1 MPADIPLQLKDWYSD
16 PALNVPAGG
25 TLVSNN
31 LDDNLRTILAVVR
44 MLASSNSLAVG
55 ATTNLGTRDETILTL
70 TGAGATISS
79 FGTLSAGMFKVIVF
93 DGINTL
99 AHNATAMK
107 LPGGA
112 NITTAADDSALMLSL
127 GSGNWRCLFYSKANG
142 NPVSINTLL
151 ADGAVAAPALA
162 FASETG
168 LGIYRLSAGVLG
180 VAQGGTLRFSADAN
194 GIQVAMSG
202 TTSAITLGTG
212 GGYLSNGI
220 NVVGNI
226 GTGSGVAVYSGFGP
240 NAGHYYS
247 AGTAPSFNSHY
258 RAIDTSAGNGNA
270 YAFYAENTNGP
281 CFKVTTTGS
290 VASDGGTTM
299 TTPADYAEMFEWA
312 DGNPTGEDRVGYSVA
327 LVGDKIRVAGPED
340 TPIGI
345 VSGNPAVLGDA
356 GDLRWVDQYLR
367 DAFNRPVLEDAE
379 LIEWAD
385 EAGTLHTY
393 YADTLPADVT
403 PPEDARRETVQRRK
417 VNPAFDSS
425 ADYTPR
431 RDRKEWAAVGLMGK
445 LRLRNDQCVSTR
457 WVHMRDITDDVSEWL
472 VI

>member
-1 MPADIPLQLKDWYSD
+1 
-16 PALNVPAGG
+16 
-25 TLVSNN
+25 
-31 LDDNLRTILAVVR
+31 
-44 MLASSNSLAVG
+44 
-55 ATTNLGTRDETILTL
+55 
-70 TGAGATISS
+70 
-79 FGTLSAGMFKVIVF
+79 
-93 DGINTL
+93 
-99 AHNATAMK
+99 
-107 LPGGA
+107 
-112 NITTAADDSALMLSL
+112 
-127 GSGNWRCLFYSKANG
+127 
-142 NPVSINTLL
+142 
-151 ADGAVAAPALA
+151 
-162 FASETG
+162 
-168 LGIYRLSAGVLG
+168 
-180 VAQGGTLRFSADAN
+180 
-194 GIQVAMSG
+194 
-202 TTSAITLGTG
+202 
-212 GGYLSNGI
+212 
-220 NVVGNI
+220 
-226 GTGSGVAVYSGFGP
+226 
-240 NAGHYYS
+240 
-247 AGTAPSFNSHY
+247 
-258 RAIDTSAGNGNA
+258 
-270 YAFYAENTNGP
+270 
-281 CFKVTTTGS
+281 
-290 VASDGGTTM
+290 M

-425 ADYTPR
+425 TNYTPR

-457 WVHMRDITDDVSEWL
+457 WVHMRDITDNVSEWL

>member
-1 MPADIPLQLKDWYSD
+1 MPADILLQLKDWYSD

-55 ATTNLGTRDETILTL
+55 ATTNLGTRDETFLTL

-99 AHNATAMK
+99 VQNATSMK
-107 LPGGA
+107 LPAGEHHHRRGRRR
-112 NITTAADDSALMLSL
+112 AD
-127 GSGNWRCLFYSKANG
+127 
-142 NPVSINTLL
+142 
-151 ADGAVAAPALA
+151 AVAGLRELALPVLQQGQRQPGVDQHPVGRWHGGRPGPGIRVGDRARHLPPLGRRARVRAGRHVSSRPTPTASRWRYLARPAPSRLAPA
-162 FASETG
+162 
-168 LGIYRLSAGVLG
+168 GIL
-180 VAQGGTLRFSADAN
+180 T
-194 GIQVAMSG
+194 
-202 TTSAITLGTG
+202 
-212 GGYLSNGI
+212 NGI

-226 GTGSGVAVYSGFGP
+226 GVGSRHRRVQRIRSERRALLLGGDRAFLQL
-240 NAGHYYS
+240 ALWGHRRQRRQQHRLRVLRWKLWRRLFQ
-247 AGTAPSFNSHY
+247 GDHH
-258 RAIDTSAGNGNA
+258 RIGCVGRRHDH
-270 YAFYAENTNGP
+270 
-281 CFKVTTTGS
+281 
-290 VASDGGTTM
+290 DD
-299 TTPADYAEMFEWA
+299 PADYAEMFE
-312 DGNPTGEDRVGYSVA
+312 VGGRQPGRRGPRRLLGGA
-327 LVGDKIRVAGPED
+327 GGRKIRVAGPED

-385 EAGTLHTY
+385 EEGVLHTY

-403 PPEDARRETVQRRK
+403 PPACQ
-417 VNPAFDSS
+417 AG
-425 ADYTPR
+425 AG
-431 RDRKEWAAVGLMGK
+431 AAAQGQSCVRPVGGLHAQAGTQGVGGRGLMGK

-457 WVHMRDITDDVSEWL
+457 WVHMRDITDDDPSGW
-472 VI
+472 